1 MDEYITNINTDDI
14 SDEELLNKLKKVE
27 QELSETKS
35 KLDEKTK
42 LCLEQKHQLE
52 DLYIET
58 SDLKEKYNNQKNL
71 LKFYE
76 DKTSNDASTEVETD
90 PEKKDKIKQ
99 LEIKIMN
106 LNEKVKDLEE
116 SIIKKDNELE
126 VVKHELEEEKE
137 ISNKALDLINEK
149 EEEINELKEKI
160 GNPDSKRKL
169 TSEDLNSEEVQTL
182 KEVFLSQQEEIELYK
197 ETTEKKLKQ
206 YSSEN
211 NNLCEEITKLK
222 EKISQIESDNHR
234 LKEKNEMLEKEKKI
248 SEEKIEENRENE
260 DIQVNDYIN
269 EIQNLQEQLQENE
282 RKNKEAIENLK
293 ETAKNERTQYEKI
306 ISDLKK
312 NNQNLTK
319 DLETKK
325 DELFKR
331 DKEIKLKNAE
341 RNSVLN
347 AETDLKLNLV
357 YKVE

>member
-126 VVKHELEEEKE
+126 VVKQELEEEKE

-160 GNPDSKRKL
+160 GNHD
-169 TSEDLNSEEVQTL
+169 
-182 KEVFLSQQEEIELYK
+182 
-197 ETTEKKLKQ
+197 
-206 YSSEN
+206 
-211 NNLCEEITKLK
+211 
-222 EKISQIESDNHR
+222 
-234 LKEKNEMLEKEKKI
+234 
-248 SEEKIEENRENE
+248 
-260 DIQVNDYIN
+260 
-269 EIQNLQEQLQENE
+269 
-282 RKNKEAIENLK
+282 
-293 ETAKNERTQYEKI
+293 
-306 ISDLKK
+306 
-312 NNQNLTK
+312 
-319 DLETKK
+319 
-325 DELFKR
+325 
-331 DKEIKLKNAE
+331 
-341 RNSVLN
+341 
-347 AETDLKLNLV
+347 
-357 YKVE
+357 